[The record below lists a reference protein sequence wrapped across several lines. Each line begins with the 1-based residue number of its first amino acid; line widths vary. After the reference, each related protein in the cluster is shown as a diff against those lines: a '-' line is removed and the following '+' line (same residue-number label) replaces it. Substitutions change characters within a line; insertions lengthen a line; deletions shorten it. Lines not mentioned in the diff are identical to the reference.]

1 MWIVVYV
8 SANKENAEKLVKVL
22 DGNEIISK
30 LRRTD
35 REQSCFE
42 VLVPQR
48 ELAQAQDLIIEN
60 ELF

>member
-8 SANKENAEKLVKVL
+8 SANKEHAEKLVNVL
-22 DGNEIISK
+22 ESNEIISK
-30 LRRTD
+30 LRCTD
-35 REQSCFE
+35 NEQNCFE
-42 VLVPQR
+42 VLVPQS

>member
-8 SANKENAEKLVKVL
+8 SASRENAEKLVKVL
-22 DGNEIISK
+22 EENNIISK

-35 REQSCFE
+35 EEQNCFE
-42 VLVPQR
+42 VMVPQS
-48 ELAQAQDLIIEN
+48 ELACAQDLIIDN